1 MAQENT
7 LIKSYSL
14 SRMTNF
20 SNVRGVIW
28 LYNEMDAPFARLA
41 FYASNTPT
49 NLIVQDYGDGE
60 FILWAHYPIEAY
72 PDVID
77 ILRNE
82 EPVWLT
88 YEKSMGYARVSSGQ
102 EPVGEG
108 EDAA

>member
-7 LIKSYSL
+7 LIKSYTL
-14 SRMTNF
+14 SRLTNF

-41 FYASNTPT
+41 FYASNTPA
-49 NLIVQDYGDGE
+49 NLIEQDYGNGE
-60 FILWAHYPIEAY
+60 FILWVHYPIEAY
-72 PDVID
+72 PDVVD
-77 ILRNE
+77 LLRNE
-82 EPVWLT
+82 EPVRLVF
-88 YEKSMGYARVSSGQ
+88 EKSVGYARVSSGL